1 MCSWPKLPLR
11 VDILL
16 IRRESGE
23 LPEANR
29 RDLSVPLPLFRRFAF
44 LDFKTPT
51 AEGRLADR
59 AGPDGL
65 LGTVDHL
72 NGTE

>member
-1 MCSWPKLPLR
+1 VGKLPLS

-29 RDLSVPLPLFRRFAF
+29 RDLSVLLPWFRRFP
-44 LDFKTPT
+44 LIEFKAPT
-51 AEGRLADR
+51 AERTLADR

-65 LGTVDHL
+65 LATVDHL